1 MGLKL
6 TTDPIKYAEA
16 YNFGP
21 NKIDT
26 LSVEEM
32 VIKSIRCWKSGNYT
46 IEIDNNGFH
55 EAGLLMLDI
64 SKAMN
69 ELNWKP
75 ILSAEQA
82 IERTIN
88 WYKSYYNGVSATELI
103 HSDIE
108 YYNEKKNG

>member
-1 MGLKL
+1 M
-6 TTDPIKYAEA
+6 KYAEA

-32 VIKSIRCWKSGNYT
+32 VIKSISCWKSGTYT
-46 IEIDNNGFH
+46 IEINNNNLH

-64 SKAMN
+64 SKAKD

-75 ILSAEQA
+75 ILSAEEA

-88 WYKSYYNGVSATELI
+88 WYKSYYKGVSATYLI
-103 HSDIE
+103 KADIE
-108 YYNEKKNG
+108 HYNEKRNG